1 MEWFLY
7 VTDLHHEEFNNE
19 ISWWTNFLMKNA
31 FKVNNE
37 NTNEYDVLT
46 VNFKST
52 INAAFLILI

>member
-1 MEWFLY
+1 
-7 VTDLHHEEFNNE
+7 
-19 ISWWTNFLMKNA
+19 MKNA